1 MAPAGPVGWRS
12 GCTTTRQV
20 SAYSFPWDIS
30 PELMSKSV
38 LPHVVLAAQ
47 ISSISSP
54 PAGILNLL
62 ECKNLFPNTTRE
74 QQINQMMIFATA
86 FLTHRDVSYI
96 VTVPLFQRG
105 QVPLPGPA
113 RAAKC
118 PDYHQQHNITTHQN
132 LAGCAAFLLCSPG
145 KDT

>member
-1 MAPAGPVGWRS
+1 MGWRS
-12 GCTTTRQV
+12 GCTTARQV

-38 LPHVVLAAQ
+38 LPRVVLAAQ

-54 PAGILNLL
+54 PAGILNFTGVQKFVSQHHQGATNKPNDDF
-62 ECKNLFPNTTRE
+62 CNSFPYTSGC
-74 QQINQMMIFATA
+74 II
-86 FLTHRDVSYI
+86 HRDS
-96 VTVPLFQRG
+96 TLFQRG

-132 LAGCAAFLLCSPG
+132 LTGCAAFLLCSPG